1 MKKDF
6 YPAYAAGR
14 LHRQSYAILDQIDRN
29 KYKPLIQMPV
39 DEAREAFLET
49 AWMGKPDAD
58 VIVSKTETES
68 GGCKIPL
75 WIYTPHGEGPHPIVL
90 YFHGGGFVLGK
101 LEEFNSFCTF
111 LSKGTGA
118 IVVSAGYRLAP
129 EYKHPAQVE
138 DAEAALNWILAN
150 GGKVNA
156 DLNRIAV
163 AGDSAGGNLSAVLA
177 IMARERNIRLSAQVL
192 ICPWLNLNSLERE
205 SYRLFGQ
212 GLWLSTEG
220 IKWYRN
226 HYLQNL
232 SQAGSYKV
240 SPGLLLD
247 VTGLPPALI
256 IAAEYDVLK
265 DEAEEYYR
273 KLKSAGV
280 PVKYSVYEGMLHD
293 FVTLPGLFDK
303 AEEGI
308 DEICSWLNNVF
319 AKEIL

>member
-1 MKKDF
+1 MKKNF
-6 YPAYAAGR
+6 YPAYSAGK
-14 LHRQSYAILDQIDRN
+14 LHGQSYAILDQIDRN
-29 KYKPLIQMPV
+29 KYKPLIEMPV
-39 DEAREAFLET
+39 VEARESFLEM
-49 AWMGKPDAD
+49 AWMGKPDDD
-58 VIVSKTETES
+58 VIVSKTEAES
-68 GGCKIPL
+68 NGCKIPL
-75 WIYTPHGEGPHPIVL
+75 WIYTPKEEGPHPVVL

-101 LEEFNSFCTF
+101 LEEFNSFCTYI
-111 LSKGTGA
+111 SKGTGA
-118 IVVSAGYRLAP
+118 IVISVGYRLAP

-138 DAEAALNWILAN
+138 DAEAAFNWVLDN
-150 GGKVNA
+150 GGNINA
-156 DLNRIAV
+156 DTNRIAF

-177 IMARERNIRLSAQVL
+177 IIARERKVKLSAQVL

-205 SYRLFGQ
+205 SYRLFGE

-247 VTGLPPALI
+247 VSGLPPALI
-256 IAAEYDVLK
+256 IAAEYDVLR

-280 PVKYSVYEGMLHD
+280 SVKYSLYEGMLHD
-293 FVTLPGLFDK
+293 FVTLPGLFDN
-303 AEEGI
+303 ARSGI
-308 DEICSWLNNVF
+308 EEICSWLNIVF
-319 AKEIL
+319 ERDS